1 MKRIARCILKNKEWK
16 ILLVRHKW
24 KNIWV
29 MPWGHIEN
37 KENIYDTVKREIKEE
52 LGVNIK
58 ILWKKIWIEVDNVK
72 EMPLP
77 ISIYKIDYVNKKW
90 KKEKRLEYIFL
101 AKIKDEIITTQI
113 DEIEEY
119 KWFEACEI
127 ENLVNTFEQIK
138 NLVKLID

>member
-29 MPWGHIEN
+29 MPWWHIEN
-37 KENIYDTVKREIKEE
+37 KENIYDAIKREIKEE
-52 LGVNIK
+52 LWVNIK
-58 ILWKKIWIEVDNVK
+58 ILWNKLWLDVDSVK

-77 ISIYKIDYVNKKW
+77 ITIYKIDYINKKW
-90 KKEKRLEYIFL
+90 QKEKRLEYIFL
-101 AKIKDEIITTQI
+101 AKIKDTIITTQI

-119 KWFEACEI
+119 KWFDKCEI
-127 ENLVNTFEQIK
+127 ENLENTFEQIK
-138 NLVKLID
+138 KLVKLV